1 MSHLLPECFPFDQIF
16 FSLRY
21 HWACN
26 FNAGKRKHLGGSR
39 DLTAVHTPFI
49 LLFKTRESFGD
60 RQDNFNDLIEFQLK
74 IFIANSCSSCLTSA
88 ESWGIEENVEIL
100 WLTGIF
106 SSRDEWKCILF
117 SLSLGSCFSLY
128 PPRIH
133 NKQTRRREPKIDTFT
148 TFVRNDFFFLRCY
161 LRPVWKL
168 FQFSFQLH
176 FTFVHCYRRLMD
188 VVGWEFSANSAGFRL
203 RLSKWKRNGKTFFTR
218 LWPCSARFFFRVHTA

>member
-1 MSHLLPECFPFDQIF
+1 MLSLAANSLNLVQVNRVSIFFNLSMSHLLPECFPFDQIF
-16 FSLRY
+16 FTLRY

-49 LLFKTRESFGD
+49 LLFKTRESCGD
-60 RQDNFNDLIEFQLK
+60 RQDSFNDLIEFQLK

-106 SSRDEWKCILF
+106 SSRDEWQCILF

-128 PPRIH
+128 PPRMH

-148 TFVRNDFFFLRCY
+148 TFVRNDFFSSL
-161 LRPVWKL
+161 L
-168 FQFSFQLH
+168 FATCLEAISIFFSTSLH
-176 FTFVHCYRRLMD
+176 ICAL
-188 VVGWEFSANSAGFRL
+188 L
-203 RLSKWKRNGKTFFTR
+203 
-218 LWPCSARFFFRVHTA
+218 